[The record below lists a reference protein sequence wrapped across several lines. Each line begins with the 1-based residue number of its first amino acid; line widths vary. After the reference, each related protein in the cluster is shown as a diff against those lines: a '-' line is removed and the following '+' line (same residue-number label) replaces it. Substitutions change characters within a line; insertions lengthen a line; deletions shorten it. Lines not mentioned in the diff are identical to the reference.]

1 MTLREQA
8 IAKIQQ
14 LPEPLAQ
21 EVIDY
26 VDFLLYKHHLP
37 AEDSPPKKSSAENE
51 DGPSFFDLARPYLGL
66 AEGPSDLSTNKKYF
80 EGFGE

>member
-1 MTLREQA
+1 MTAREQA

-26 VDFLLYKHHLP
+26 VDFLMYKHHLP
-37 AEDSPPKKSSAENE
+37 PMLPEHQETAPEDSP
-51 DGPSFFDLARPYLGL
+51 SFYDLAKPYLGIG
-66 AEGPSDLSTNKKYF
+66 EGPADLSTNKDYF
-80 EGFGE
+80 VGFGE